1 MRLLKNNAL
10 RAFTVICSLTFMP
23 NVGAEEAPLWLQ
35 FKAAKASG
43 EEPTLPDFS
52 YAGYDYSESELPDT
66 SSWAV
71 FNVNDYGAIANDD
84 GYDDVAIQL
93 AIDAAENAGGG
104 IVLFPAGRFLV
115 SPNETVGEN
124 IFIQGS
130 NIVLRGAG
138 AGDAGTEIFK
148 VNKKVNN
155 GEYIFEISPTSTGE
169 SVITTVVEDAQR
181 ESFEIVVADAS
192 QLAIGQRILLRSD
205 SVEFA
210 QSYYSPQAINSDWT
224 RLLSSGFSLREIHS
238 VAAINGNTVRLR
250 EPLHISL
257 TVNSTPIQVRSY
269 TMINNVGI
277 EDIRFKGNWDSYP
290 EVFDHHKDDIHDY
303 AWNALRLDNVEN
315 GWIQNV
321 EFKDWNQGIY
331 IDGSAALTLSNISF
345 TGKKGH
351 MSIHTRRSYGV
362 LIKDSVDEAGHHHGP
377 GVGYW
382 GCGTVYLR
390 YQMVA
395 GQNID
400 SHSGSPYATLFDNVG
415 NGHLSNNGGPHES
428 YPHHGKHLVAWNMT
442 LEGGPDSYNF
452 WSASRNGHTFAMPYF
467 IGLQGKSVTFTEGTY
482 SANELVGQMAEPAS
496 LFEAQLAL
504 RLNQPNTPEEPE
516 EETEEENEGENEETP
531 TEEPP
536 VTEPEPEQPAPS
548 QPSTSNAS
556 GGGAIGGV
564 MFLLLMALVVNA
576 KPSLF
581 YRGLVRRQ

>member
-1 MRLLKNNAL
+1 MRLLNNKTL
-10 RAFTVICSLTFMP
+10 RAISVLCSLTFVP
-23 NVGAEEAPLWLQ
+23 CAIAEVAPLWLQ
-35 FKAAKASG
+35 FEAAKANG
-43 EEPTLPDFS
+43 DEPTLPDFS
-52 YAGYDYSESELPDT
+52 YAGYDYSESELPDI
-66 SSWAV
+66 SNWAV
-71 FNVNDYGAIANDD
+71 FNVADYGAIANDD
-84 GYDDVAIQL
+84 NYDDQAIQL
-93 AIDAAENAGGG
+93 AIDAAQNAGGG
-104 IVLFPAGRFLV
+104 VVMFPAGRFLV

-124 IFIQGS
+124 IFIRAS
-130 NIVLRGAG
+130 NIVLKGAG
-138 AGDAGTEIFK
+138 AGDNGTEIFK

-155 GEYIFEISPTSTGE
+155 GEFIFEVSPTSTGE
-169 SVITTVVEDAQR
+169 SVITTVVENAQR

-192 QLAIGQRILLRSD
+192 QLSVGQRILLRAD
-205 SVEFA
+205 SVELA
-210 QSYYSPQAINSDWT
+210 QSYYSPLTIRSEWT
-224 RLLSSGFSLREIHS
+224 RLLNDGFNLREIHS
-238 VAAINGNTVRLR
+238 IAEINGNTVRLR

-257 TVNSTPIQVRSY
+257 TIGSTPIQVRSY
-269 TMINNVGI
+269 NMINNVGI

-290 EVFDHHKDDIHDY
+290 EDFDHHKDDIHDY

-331 IDGSAALTLSNISF
+331 IDGSAALTLRNITF

-362 LIKDSVDEAGHHHGP
+362 LIKDSADHAGHHHGP

-390 YQMVA
+390 YQMLA

-400 SHSGSPYATLFDNVG
+400 SHSGSPYATLFDNVT

-467 IGLQGKSVTFTEGTY
+467 IGLQGKSVSFTEGTY
-482 SANELVGQMAEPAS
+482 SANELLGQMAEPAS

-504 RLNQPNTPEEPE
+504 RLGSAAPEQP
-516 EETEEENEGENEETP
+516 EETEEPEQEPEGETGSEQQPTEETP
-531 TEEPP
+531 TAQPNPP
-536 VTEPEPEQPAPS
+536 N
-548 QPSTSNAS
+548 TSNTS
-556 GGGAIGGV
+556 GGGAIGG
-564 MFLLLMALVVNA
+564 LLLTLLMVLTAATKTNCNI
-576 KPSLF
+576 
-581 YRGLVRRQ
+581 RRKGI